1 MIYMLYYIN
10 ELGLTQQYSGSN
22 LQGKLSKQ
30 WLIWLILGKSN
41 IRLPSLKYDNQCL
54 AYMLPLNKTSVE
66 TSMFQCHNHIFI
78 NV

>member
-30 WLIWLILGKSN
+30 
-41 IRLPSLKYDNQCL
+41 
-54 AYMLPLNKTSVE
+54 
-66 TSMFQCHNHIFI
+66 
-78 NV
+78 